1 MKGSNKT
8 LPRLLIIEFLK
19 NNPDKRFTAG
29 DVFAGINSMECG
41 VVKSTVYRN
50 IDKLCNEGRL
60 VKYKEP
66 NSKAMSYQYSEGHG
80 SCKEHSHAQCSEC
93 GKLFHID
100 NEVFAEATAKM
111 RDRYG
116 FNMDHRKTLI
126 IGICNECQAKR
137 NRIKHP

>member
-1 MKGSNKT
+1 MSIEEI
-8 LPRLLIIEFLK
+8 LPSPVTPEVMRKCSVWLL
-19 NNPDKRFTAG
+19 PPFTMSRWA
-29 DVFAGINSMECG
+29 
-41 VVKSTVYRN
+41 VKSTVYRN

-60 VKYKEP
+60 VKHKEP

-80 SCKEHSHAQCSEC
+80 SCNEHSHAQCSEC

-116 FNMDHRKTLI
+116 INMDYRKTLI

>member
-1 MKGSNKT
+1 MKGKNKT

-19 NNPDKRFTAG
+19 KNPDKRFTAR
-29 DVFAGINSMECG
+29 DLCNGINIKKGEA
-41 VVKSTVYRN
+41 VKSTVYRN

-66 NSKAMSYQYSEGHG
+66 NAKAMSYQYSEGHG

-100 NEVFAEATAKM
+100 NEVFADAAKKM
-111 RDRYG
+111 REQYG
-116 FNMDHRKTLI
+116 INMDFQKTLI
-126 IGICNECQAKR
+126 IGICNECKEKKNRFKR
-137 NRIKHP
+137 P